1 MHRDLC
7 GGRPSL
13 CDAMKPTKGADLLK
27 YLRKVQFKGK
37 LSNRKVKFTGTFTN
51 YELVCAKEA
60 KREGSKTNKLISIYI
75 SNSPKQIQND

>member
-27 YLRKVQFKGK
+27 YLRKVEFKGK
-37 LSNRKVKFTGTFTN
+37 SKK
-51 YELVCAKEA
+51 YVCTLGVYMCLLTVITLAV
-60 KREGSKTNKLISIYI
+60 N
-75 SNSPKQIQND
+75 

>member
-27 YLRKVQFKGK
+27 YLRKVEFQGESALQIAVGK
-37 LSNRKVKFTGTFTN
+37 RKTQKSTSNCLNISKVLLSF
-51 YELVCAKEA
+51 
-60 KREGSKTNKLISIYI
+60 
-75 SNSPKQIQND
+75 